1 MEQNDIP
8 LNQAIEKKN
17 NKLSCKNWNEKYL
30 KLSLFNEQEDEQ
42 QQQQQAGK
50 KKRKGISIVV
60 IF

>member
-42 QQQQQAGK
+42 QQEAGK

>member
-8 LNQAIEKKN
+8 LNQAIEKN
-17 NKLSCKNWNEKYL
+17 NKLSCKNSNEKYL

-42 QQQQQAGK
+42 QQEAEK
-50 KKRKGISIVV
+50 RKKREGISFVV